1 MKYRE
6 KLLELIFDDD
16 ENAMME
22 WITAQP
28 IIDQPN
34 IFRALKELSEEA
46 AAENGDDVN
55 EIVKGFDTFDE
66 KINLYEEAVLDEK
79 LAEATYVMALE
90 EQEKAMQEMD
100 KTTIGIREYVMDC
113 VVNNEENADAMREL
127 AKKIM
132 QLEKD
137 SGTYDAKNWIRIL

>member
-28 IIDQPN
+28 IIDQPD

-55 EIVKGFDTFDE
+55 EMVKGFDTFDE

-113 VVNNEENADAMREL
+113 VVNNEENANAMREL
-127 AKKIM
+127 AEKIM

>member
-55 EIVKGFDTFDE
+55 EMVKGFDTFDE

>member
-28 IIDQPN
+28 IIDQPD

-55 EIVKGFDTFDE
+55 EMVKGFDTFDE

-127 AKKIM
+127 AEKIM